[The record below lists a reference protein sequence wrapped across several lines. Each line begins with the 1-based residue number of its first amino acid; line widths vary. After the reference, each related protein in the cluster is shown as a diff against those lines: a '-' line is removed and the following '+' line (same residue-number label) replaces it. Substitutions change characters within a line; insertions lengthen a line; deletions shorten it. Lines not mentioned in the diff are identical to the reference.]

1 MPFREVGS
9 LADLVQQFRE
19 GIARL
24 QQAESLQDVMNDSL
38 GRGLLAG
45 AVGLLMLALLLLSP
59 GAPAEKSELDKKLQG
74 EAAEVRGDVDG
85 GCRRAAGGGG
95 GATPGWGQAATSSL
109 QHAAHHAFL
118 ASGLHPCTAPG
129 KPPRRT
135 PPPPARPRRRR
146 QAQAAAPRVHPRR
159 SRGAQHRG
167 RPLADPVQPAQGQQ
181 VQGGQAGGVGWWLW
195 KHWQLAWPAERWGL
209 KPAAVSLQGVQCRCC
224 RRRCCCCLLLPDGQ
238 PPTAMCPLPAFSPRQ
253 VYDVTSYFEHHPGG
267 DAILTNAGG
276 DCTEGFHGIQHPPTV
291 YDLVEVRRAAAVAS
305 CLLS

>member
-74 EAAEVRGDVDG
+74 KPKPPPRGYTRAEV
-85 GCRRAAGGGG
+85 
-95 GATPGWGQAATSSL
+95 
-109 QHAAHHAFL
+109 AAHNTEEDL
-118 ASGLHPCTAPG
+118 WLILCN
-129 KPPRRT
+129 R
-135 PPPPARPRRRR
+135 
-146 QAQAAAPRVHPRR
+146 
-159 SRGAQHRG
+159 HRG
-167 RPLADPVQPAQGQQ
+167 N
-181 VQGGQAGGVGWWLW
+181 
-195 KHWQLAWPAERWGL
+195 KY
-209 KPAAVSLQGVQCRCC
+209 K
-224 RRRCCCCLLLPDGQ
+224 
-238 PPTAMCPLPAFSPRQ
+238 

-291 YDLVEVRRAAAVAS
+291 YDLVEEY
-305 CLLS
+305 CIGWLED